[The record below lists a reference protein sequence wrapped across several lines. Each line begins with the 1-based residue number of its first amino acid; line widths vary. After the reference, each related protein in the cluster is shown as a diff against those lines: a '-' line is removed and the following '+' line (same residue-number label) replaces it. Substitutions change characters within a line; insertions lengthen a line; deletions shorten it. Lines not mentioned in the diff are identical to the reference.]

1 MRETQGT
8 KKEKQGKKEGA
19 KIKRREREKRE
30 RSIFFQPM
38 ESGRFC
44 ISLSLSLLLSFS
56 FSSSSSEEETTE
68 THRFFS
74 PHRPSLDARFS
85 LSLTQTFLSS
95 SRGEKNIFTRT
106 KGERETREREN
117 KKRKQISVLS
127 LPWRKRTV
135 FSRTTSFWR
144 QLCWAGSNPKRIRCR
159 PFLFIDVRVCFYY
172 VRVFMK

>member
-1 MRETQGT
+1 MRETKGT
-8 KKEKQGKKEGA
+8 KAKNKAKKRVQKSKE
-19 KIKRREREKRE
+19 EREKRE
-30 RSIFFQPM
+30 IYLFPTNGERTILHL
-38 ESGRFC
+38 
-44 ISLSLSLLLSFS
+44 SLSLSLSFS

-159 PFLFIDVRVCFYY
+159 PFLYWYVCVYY